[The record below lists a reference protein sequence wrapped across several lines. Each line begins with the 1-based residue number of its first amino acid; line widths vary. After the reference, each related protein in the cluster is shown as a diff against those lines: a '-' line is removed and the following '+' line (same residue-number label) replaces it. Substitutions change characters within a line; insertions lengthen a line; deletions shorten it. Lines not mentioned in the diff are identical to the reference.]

1 MIISLKEIN
10 MKKLVIASALAVAAF
25 AASAADFVSVDVE
38 RVTNVTTKQ
47 ESTAQYIRVG
57 KTISGLQANLQ
68 SRTSRSQDGSGMF
81 NSLEATA
88 GKAMGKFTP
97 FVGVGY
103 DNGLNG
109 GAGAAYTYGLVGA
122 TAGTK
127 VGPGF
132 ALAGFKTRVNWD
144 DANPKQS
151 ILFATYSV
159 PVAKNVS
166 VNLNASRSY
175 LDIKERAMGLG
186 LSIGF

>member
-1 MIISLKEIN
+1 
-10 MKKLVIASALAVAAF
+10 MKKLVIASVLALAAV

-38 RVTNVTTKQ
+38 RVTDVTTKS
-47 ESTAQYIRVG
+47 ESTAQYIRAG
-57 KTISGLQANLQ
+57 KTIGGFQAGLQG
-68 SRTSRSQDGSGMF
+68 RTSRSQDGSGMY

-88 GKAMGKFTP
+88 GKSLGLIAP

-127 VGPGF
+127 AGPGF

-175 LDIKERAMGLG
+175 LDIQERALGLG